1 MIPVNNAT
9 FFMIKILLFFL
20 KLVLKIRTVRP
31 EKMRSLLCNVSRLL
45 LLLIII
51 IIIIVIIRIIRKKN
65 LENHGTGTE
74 IET

>member
-45 LLLIII
+45 LLLL

-65 LENHGTGTE
+65 LENHGTGSE